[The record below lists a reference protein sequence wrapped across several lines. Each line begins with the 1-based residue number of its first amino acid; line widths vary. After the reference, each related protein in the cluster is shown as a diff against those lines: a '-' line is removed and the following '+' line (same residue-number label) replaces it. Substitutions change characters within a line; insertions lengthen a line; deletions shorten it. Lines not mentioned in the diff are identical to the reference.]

1 MTNFL
6 KAAKRLPVLDWNLT
20 FFGAHEQTV
29 SNNWNV
35 PIEKHSAFECIYVI
49 AGTEYVSIH
58 QQNYELNKG
67 DFIMIPPEFHHTVAA
82 KTKLTYFC
90 FHFDIDDP
98 HLKIQLIQ
106 NLSYYNSST
115 SVLCQ
120 KLTPHLNELDSLVNQ
135 APFNF
140 DTKMIIQVELS
151 KILQILYDM
160 TQDESLAQS
169 STNTEYARIMADFMT
184 NSLTN
189 HTLEF
194 IKNGITTTDTKGLVA
209 QAIREVGI
217 SNGYG
222 FRVFKQIYGV
232 SPREY
237 LSKIKINEA
246 KKLLMKPQ
254 YTVTDISDALG
265 YKNLTNFSRQFKR
278 WTGLS
283 PKQWKVQT
291 FKAN

>member
-1 MTNFL
+1 
-6 KAAKRLPVLDWNLT
+6 
-20 FFGAHEQTV
+20 
-29 SNNWNV
+29 
-35 PIEKHSAFECIYVI
+35 
-49 AGTEYVSIH
+49 
-58 QQNYELNKG
+58 
-67 DFIMIPPEFHHTVAA
+67 
-82 KTKLTYFC
+82 
-90 FHFDIDDP
+90 
-98 HLKIQLIQ
+98 
-106 NLSYYNSST
+106 
-115 SVLCQ
+115 
-120 KLTPHLNELDSLVNQ
+120 
-135 APFNF
+135 
-140 DTKMIIQVELS
+140 
-151 KILQILYDM
+151 
-160 TQDESLAQS
+160 
-169 STNTEYARIMADFMT
+169 MADFMT

-291 FKAN
+291 FKTN